1 MTDKKP
7 LNINIQSEIGQ
18 LDAVLLH
25 TPGAEVENM
34 TPKMAQRALYS
45 DILNLSIA
53 QEEYAQLSGVLEK
66 LAKVYTVSDLLVKV
80 LDNDA
85 ERQALIGKICVM
97 EQVTDYFDMLMDM
110 SSARLAKVLIEGLPA
125 KINTLTSF
133 LNEDYYALFPLYN
146 FYFTR
151 DASVTIGNNALICK
165 MANRVRTRESLI
177 MEAIY
182 KGSGEFS
189 CGIINAYDYQP
200 GNPDIYMEGGDI
212 LIARDD
218 ILLLGNG
225 ARTST
230 QGIDLLAARLG
241 ALAPEGRRHIIVQQL
256 PRTPESFI
264 HLDMVFTFLDKDKC
278 MVYEPLIMSPGNY
291 QTVHIKIQHGKLS
304 SIRREKNLLSALK
317 KLGMD
322 MEPVYCGGEDSWNQ
336 EREQWHSGANF
347 FCVAPGKV
355 IGYARNNYTVEAMS
369 EAGFE
374 IIRANDVISG
384 KADLSRYE
392 KYMIT
397 IEGSEL
403 PRGGGGARCMTM
415 PINRDPVEW

>member
-7 LNINIQSEIGQ
+7 LNIDIQSEIGQ

-151 DASVTIGNNALICK
+151 DAAVTIGNNALICK

-264 HLDMVFTFLDKDKC
+264 HLDMVFTLLDRDKC
-278 MVYEPLIMSPGNY
+278 MVFEPLILGDNQY
-291 QTVHIKIQHGKLS
+291 QTVHITMENGKRTS
-304 SIRREKNLLSALK
+304 SPSCAAWAWTSSPSSA
-317 KLGMD
+317 
-322 MEPVYCGGEDSWNQ
+322 
-336 EREQWHSGANF
+336 
-347 FCVAPGKV
+347 
-355 IGYARNNYTVEAMS
+355 
-369 EAGFE
+369 
-374 IIRANDVISG
+374 
-384 KADLSRYE
+384 
-392 KYMIT
+392 
-397 IEGSEL
+397 EGSRTNGTRKGSSGTAE
-403 PRGGGGARCMTM
+403 PISSPSPPARSSPTPATPTPWTSCPSTASRSSLHGTSSRARR
-415 PINRDPVEW
+415 PSRATSAA

>member
-1 MTDKKP
+1 MTEKKP
-7 LNINIQSEIGQ
+7 LKIDIQSEIGE
-18 LDAVLLH
+18 LEAVLLH

-53 QEEYAQLSGVLEK
+53 QEEYEQLSGVLKK
-66 LAKVYTVSDLLVKV
+66 LAKVYTVSDMLVKV
-80 LDNDA
+80 LDNES

-97 EQVTDYFDMLMDM
+97 EQVTEYFDMLMEM
-110 SSARLAKVLIEGLPA
+110 SSAKLAKVLIEGLPA

-200 GNPDIYMEGGDI
+200 GNSNIYMEGGDI

-264 HLDMVFTFLDKDKC
+264 HPNAWYSSPSSSATTSTRPSTSPWRTARWSRSTVSPTSC
-278 MVYEPLIMSPGNY
+278 RSCAAWAWTSSRSYAEESPTNGTRRGSSGTAEPTSSHLPPARSSPMPA
-291 QTVHIKIQHGKLS
+291 TPIPSTSLPSTTSRLSPHG
-304 SIRREKNLLSALK
+304 
-317 KLGMD
+317 
-322 MEPVYCGGEDSWNQ
+322 
-336 EREQWHSGANF
+336 
-347 FCVAPGKV
+347 
-355 IGYARNNYTVEAMS
+355 T
-369 EAGFE
+369 
-374 IIRANDVISG
+374 
-384 KADLSRYE
+384 
-392 KYMIT
+392 
-397 IEGSEL
+397 
-403 PRGGGGARCMTM
+403 
-415 PINRDPVEW
+415 